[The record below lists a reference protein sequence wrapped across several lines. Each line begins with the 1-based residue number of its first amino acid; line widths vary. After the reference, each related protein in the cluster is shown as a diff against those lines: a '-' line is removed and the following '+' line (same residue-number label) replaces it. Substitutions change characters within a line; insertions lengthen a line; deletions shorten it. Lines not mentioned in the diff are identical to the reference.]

1 MLEMRIVAS
10 KNFNCDTLSLL
21 LSFLSEIPSV
31 RLVVVV
37 GGIDE
42 HVPSLPSN
50 SQVKLI
56 SFAKLLSQGHSD
68 LQPFCPPKPEDI
80 ATICYTSGTTGTPKV
95 VHLWFLNLIS
105 QGVILTH
112 GNLIATIAGA
122 SLTLKFCPSDI
133 YISYLPL
140 AHIYERA
147 NQVLLAY
154 YGGAVGFYQGKDE
167 RNIFINILGHKGIG
181 DEAWSVKPTKRGGA
195 GSGLRRDGPL
205 SSSGSANPAFLGCW
219 AVVVRPGFKMGYWVV
234 IPLNEHAEKGD
245 GCWDLV
251 EVNNV
256 DPLERNSGWTIGQTE
271 SQEGRKEK

>member
-80 ATICYTSGTTGTPKV
+80 ATICYTSGTTGTPNRPSGEV
-95 VHLWFLNLIS
+95 R
-105 QGVILTH
+105 GDADARA
-112 GNLIATIAGA
+112 GGA
-122 SLTLKFCPSDI
+122 SGRDGACGG
-133 YISYLPL
+133 
-140 AHIYERA
+140 R
-147 NQVLLAY
+147 
-154 YGGAVGFYQGKDE
+154 GAV
-167 RNIFINILGHKGIG
+167 
-181 DEAWSVKPTKRGGA
+181 SVSGWDWTAGA
-195 GSGLRRDGPL
+195 GSGLRCDGPL

-234 IPLNEHAEKGD
+234 IPLNG
-245 GCWDLV
+245 
-251 EVNNV
+251 
-256 DPLERNSGWTIGQTE
+256 
-271 SQEGRKEK
+271 